1 MANMPLDS
9 STCTYCGQTGLSD
22 WVKRRECFALAA
34 AQSKSAYD
42 ATFNEF
48 AATWLNDNLTPAQ
61 ILATPGVAELL
72 LEDNHNEIQEA
83 FDAQDEDAD
92 DEEDEPEPDE
102 EYEER
107 RRIVQ
112 EVSRRTGGL
121 TGSEVR
127 DIMDDR

>member
-1 MANMPLDS
+1 L
-9 STCTYCGQTGLSD
+9 
-22 WVKRRECFALAA
+22 
-34 AQSKSAYD
+34 
-42 ATFNEF
+42 
-48 AATWLNDNLTPAQ
+48 LNDNLTPAQ